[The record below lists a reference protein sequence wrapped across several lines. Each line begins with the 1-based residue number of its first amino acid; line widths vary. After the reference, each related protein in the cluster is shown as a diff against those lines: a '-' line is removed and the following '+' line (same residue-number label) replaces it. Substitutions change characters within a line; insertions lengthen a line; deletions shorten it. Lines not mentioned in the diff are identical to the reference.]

1 MQKRNPLKISIPVLE
16 SFRIDSVRPQGI
28 LADYVKQLADIVK
41 TVEGNPFLS
50 QSISQLE
57 GKWLLENDAQN
68 VWMPVPMLEDAPQE
82 AVKALQHNL
91 LLSRRYRN
99 KDLLMQLVEHVE
111 IQYQRLT
118 DYAES
123 KELLEDVGVDLL
135 AFLLDL
141 FKVLAKPS
149 ILDFVL
155 FVNDRLPNYTSFLQS
170 MPVISAS
177 SPELPEGTPENAATL
192 AYYKN
197 LHKFSQG
204 ENVAKAVQSAALNYR
219 ATGMMRNV
227 DSVVRGTKLLDKYH
241 GTVHGAY
248 TANDYLAGRCPNA
261 ATNLRAACRYFMAL
275 QNILEVTQDISVAG
289 RMENIA
295 INLLLGYVKNG
306 KIQVMQSSNQID
318 IDSPKDLPYAKV
330 KTASFFTPAEKQEE
344 LLALCDCM
352 NIFTRSLWLKK
363 QGGGLVLMFPLASKI
378 SHMIDGNPVQ
388 IVINSKYPFEEEV
401 EIVVY
406 TKKVVSFP
414 MYIRIPAFA
423 SQALVCVNKEVWQPA
438 IADTYFV
445 VSRSFQNGD
454 KIKLKLPLSIKMNKF
469 YRRSCAIFKGPVL
482 YALPQDAQ
490 AKFYENY
497 AIDGKSLPVV
507 DEQDPK
513 ALCVSARPFQAEQ
526 DKSSNIVLLPD
537 CSQSSSVLLKLYPS
551 YQQIGRIA
559 QFATID
565 FEDKSE

>member
-1 MQKRNPLKISIPVLE
+1 MQKRNPQKISIPVLE
-16 SFRIDSVRPQGI
+16 SFRADTVRPQG
-28 LADYVKQLADIVK
+28 LLLDYVKQLADIAK
-41 TVEGNPFLS
+41 SVEGNPFLS

-57 GKWLLENDAQN
+57 GKWLLENDADN
-68 VWMPVPMLEDAPQE
+68 VWMPVPSMQEAPEQ
-82 AVKALQHNL
+82 AVKALSHNL
-91 LLSRRYRN
+91 LISRRYRN
-99 KDLLMQLVEHVE
+99 KDLLMQLVEQVDALYAW
-111 IQYQRLT
+111 IA
-118 DYAES
+118 DYTET
-123 KELLEDVGVDLL
+123 KELLEEVGVDLL

-149 ILDFVL
+149 ILDFAL

-177 SPELPEGTPENAATL
+177 TPDLPEGTPQNAASI

-197 LHKFSQG
+197 LHKLAHG

-227 DSVVRGTKLLDKYH
+227 DSVIRGTKLLDKYH

-248 TANDYLAGRCPNA
+248 TANDHLAGRCPNA

-275 QNILEVTQDISVAG
+275 QNILEITQDISVAG

-295 INLLLGYVKNG
+295 INLLMGYVKDG

-318 IDSPKDLPYAKV
+318 IDSPKNLPYAKIN
-330 KTASFFTPAEKQEE
+330 TASFFAPAEKQEE

-352 NIFTRSLWLKK
+352 NAFTRSLWLKK
-363 QGGGLVLMFPLASKI
+363 QQGGLVLMFPLASKI
-378 SHMIDGNPVQ
+378 SYCIDGNPVQ
-388 IVINSKYPFEEEV
+388 IVINSNYPFEEEI

-406 TKKVVSFP
+406 TKKPVSFP

-454 KIKLKLPLSIKMNKF
+454 KIKLKLPLTIKMNKF

-482 YALPQDAQ
+482 YALPQDAH
-490 AKFYENY
+490 AKLYENY
-497 AIDGKSLPVV
+497 AIDGKGQPRV
-507 DEQDPK
+507 DEQDPR
-513 ALCVSARPFQAEQ
+513 ALLVSARPFVAEQ
-526 DKSSNIVLLPD
+526 DKSSNIALLPD
-537 CSQSSSVLLKLYPS
+537 CSQSQVQELKLYPS

-559 QFATID
+559 QFASID
-565 FEDKSE
+565 FEDKGE